1 MGTGAP
7 TPMNMSPQPM
17 TTNTGLNTGPN
28 TAHTTGIGAH
38 TGLLTL
44 AQWLSP
50 AFPVGAFAY
59 SHGLET
65 AIQSGVV
72 ANPEELQ
79 IWLSDLLHHGS
90 GRNDCILLRAAYNS
104 ADRADLAHVNATA
117 LSFAA
122 SAERRMETELQGDA
136 FCQTTA
142 AIWGGEPSGLAY
154 PVAVGAAAA
163 RLNLDLNLTAGLYLQ
178 AFTSNLVSAAV
189 RLVPLGQTA
198 GQAVLAALTPV
209 CTELAMETEHRTLDD
224 LHSSAFLSDIAA
236 MTHETLQPRIFRS

>member
-1 MGTGAP
+1 MGMAVP
-7 TPMNMSPQPM
+7 IRMNMSQLRM
-17 TTNTGLNTGPN
+17 TTSTGTNTGTGSY
-28 TAHTTGIGAH
+28 

-50 AFPVGAFAY
+50 AYPVGAFAY

-65 AIQSGVV
+65 AIQSGRV
-72 ANPEELQ
+72 ATPQELQ
-79 IWLSDLLHHGS
+79 LWLSDLLHHGS
-90 GRNDCILLRAAYNS
+90 GRNDCILLRAAYHS
-104 ADRADLAHVNATA
+104 GDATTLAHVNATA
-117 LSFAA
+117 LAFAA

-142 AIWGGEPSGLAY
+142 AIWGGELSGLAY

-163 RLNLDLNLTAGLYLQ
+163 QLNLDLTLTAGLYLQ

-198 GQAVLAALTPV
+198 GQAVLAALTPD
-209 CTELAMETEHRTLDD
+209 CTTIAMDTQRSTLDD
-224 LHSSAFLSDIAA
+224 LQGSVFLSDIAA

>member
-1 MGTGAP
+1 MAAP
-7 TPMNMSPQPM
+7 IRMNMSQLRM
-17 TTNTGLNTGPN
+17 TTSTSTSTATGAGSGSVNG
-28 TAHTTGIGAH
+28 

-65 AIQSGVV
+65 AIQSGRVTT
-72 ANPEELQ
+72 PEELQ
-79 IWLSDLLHHGS
+79 LWLSDLLHHGS
-90 GRNDCILLRAAYNS
+90 GRNDCILLRAAYASANS
-104 ADRADLAHVNATA
+104 AALAYVNATA
-117 LSFAA
+117 LAFCA

-142 AIWGGEPSGLAY
+142 AIWGSDLSGLAY

-163 RLNLDLNLTAGLYLQ
+163 RLELDLTLTAGLYLQ

-198 GQAVLAALTPV
+198 GQAVLAALAPD
-209 CTELAMETEHRTLDD
+209 CTKIARDTQHSTLDD
-224 LHSSAFLSDIAA
+224 LQGSAFLSDIAA
-236 MTHETLQPRIFRS
+236 ITHETLQPRIFRS

>member
-1 MGTGAP
+1 MGMGAP
-7 TPMNMSPQPM
+7 IPMNMSPQPM
-17 TTNTGLNTGPN
+17 TTSTGPG
-28 TAHTTGIGAH
+28 TDTGIGAN

-72 ANPEELQ
+72 ANPEDLQ

-90 GRNDCILLRAAYNS
+90 GRTDCILLRAAYAATRRA
-104 ADRADLAHVNATA
+104 ADLAADLAHVNATA
-117 LSFAA
+117 LAFCA

-142 AIWGGEPSGLAY
+142 AIWGGELSHLAY

-163 RLNLDLNLTAGLYLQ
+163 RLNLDLTLTAGLYLQ

-189 RLVPLGQTA
+189 RLVPLGQTE
-198 GQAVLAALTPV
+198 GQAVVAALTPA
-209 CTELAMETEHRTLDD
+209 CIQIAMHTQDSTLEELQ
-224 LHSSAFLSDIAA
+224 SSAFLSDIAA